1 VLFVAPGSFSAKDQ
15 IMQQYGRYLWIIL
28 LMAGFCFGPSL
39 SARGDI
45 CAVCGQPIPGKIYLF
60 TDKVTGEQKEVCSDC
75 IKLPRCYICGLPVKD
90 GIQLPDGRYLCAR
103 DAKTVVLKADEAK
116 QICDQVK
123 DDLDRLFSRFT
134 VFPDNVDVSV
144 IDRVDVDSM
153 FIMEG
158 NNFESPDLLGCI
170 RPETVND
177 KTRYKMHL
185 MTGLPLAQL
194 KETCAHEYSHA
205 WVGENVPKERRA
217 RLGRD
222 AEEGFC
228 ELVGYLL
235 IDSQNEEVE
244 KKRVLQN
251 HYTRGQIDLFIEAE
265 KQYGFD
271 QVLDW
276 MKYGVAA
283 QLEAGHVDELRDVKM
298 PSAKSVANN
307 PNPVISI
314 NISTNNKNTNL
325 PAPAPATIKLQGV
338 LWGNQPVAIINGC
351 SFFAKDQKQ
360 VKIGG
365 TNVTLRCL
373 EIGKMSVRIQNID
386 TGTEQELPLP
396 SN

>member
-1 VLFVAPGSFSAKDQ
+1 
-15 IMQQYGRYLWIIL
+15 MQQRRYLWIIL

-60 TDKVTGEQKEVCSDC
+60 TDKVTSEQKEVCSDC

-90 GIQLPDGRYLCAR
+90 GTQLPDGRYLCAR
-103 DAKTVVLKADEAK
+103 DARTVVLKADEAR

-123 DDLDRLFSRFT
+123 DDLDRLFSRFI

-153 FIMEG
+153 FITEG

-177 KTRYKMHL
+177 KTRYKMRL

-205 WVGENVPKERRA
+205 WAGENVPKERRA

-265 KQYGFD
+265 KRYGFD
-271 QVLDW
+271 QVMDW
-276 MKYGVAA
+276 MKYGETA
-283 QLEAGHVDELRDVKM
+283 QLEAGHLDQLRDVKM
-298 PSAKSVANN
+298 PSAKPVANN
-307 PNPVISI
+307 PNPAISI
-314 NISTNNKNTNL
+314 NTSTNNKNTN
-325 PAPAPATIKLQGV
+325 PPVPAPATIKLQGV
-338 LWGNQPVAIINGC
+338 LWGKQPVAIINGC
-351 SFFAKDQKQ
+351 SFFAKDQKP

-365 TNVTLRCL
+365 TNVTIRCL
-373 EIGKMSVRIQNID
+373 EIGEKSVRIQNID
-386 TGTEQELPLP
+386 SGKEQELPLP